1 MKTTTIKQESS
12 FYNPYYLEGR
22 KIDAIVFYL
31 EGEIIAKT
39 NWFKTYGGNNGYKS
53 FELNEEVK
61 RKNKIDLFS
70 KNSFISKTTE
80 EIDAYGEDYSLFIN
94 LDKYT
99 YNLLGESF
107 SHESDCYK
115 SYKSKMNIDL
125 FAVKKDSSYDKDND
139 KMIYFDNE
147 DLHTITVE
155 YGHRSEKKP
164 KQLKV
169 EKLQK
174 LFEANNL
181 NIQQY
186 EISKILDLC
195 NLSVK
200 RKK

>member
-1 MKTTTIKQESS
+1 MKITTIKQESS